1 MAAFGVINI
10 EPFIY
15 FFLNSQCYKK
25 KMGVGY
31 QPLTSSIHKVSQWF
45 LTVRKRCGLVGFK
58 KNIEYDKLLEY
69 HIAIN
74 CK

>member
-1 MAAFGVINI
+1 
-10 EPFIY
+10 
-15 FFLNSQCYKK
+15 
-25 KMGVGY
+25 MGVGY